1 MPELQVALRYL
12 VFAAFAASVL
22 VAFASWM
29 VRTRRISPFG
39 ALGRT
44 LRAASDPL
52 IRPIEARLVRAGGN
66 PVHAGWWL
74 AVAVAVA
81 GVLLITLWN
90 LLVDT
95 AYSVAAA
102 YTEGPRG
109 AMVLA
114 VVVAYRILAAALV
127 VRVIAGWFGYF
138 RYTRWIRPDPPR
150 VAEVDEPPRDDPHDE
165 RGGEDSVRHDDGEH
179 HRPARPLGVRGRHAV
194 SGVHQQVPKRD
205 EHDPGDRHRDGEP
218 PSRVHRVAAGPHEA
232 RFDGTDQWVAGGAE
246 RPAERAE
253 GRDAPGAHQPG
264 RERREHARGE
274 RREHEVA
281 EGDLELWHALSLA
294 RCRSEERRVGKECTV
309 LCRSRWSPYH

>member
-1 MPELQVALRYL
+1 MPDLQVVLRYV

-22 VAFASWM
+22 VALASWL

-74 AVAVAVA
+74 AVGVAVA
-81 GVLLITLWN
+81 GVVFITLWN

-95 AYSVAAA
+95 AYGVVAA

-114 VVVAYRILAAALV
+114 VVVAYRILVAALV

-138 RYTRWIRPDPPR
+138 RYTRWIRPAYALTDWLLQPPSPASPVTGGGDWGPPPPR
-150 VAEVDEPPRDDPHDE
+150 PV
-165 RGGEDSVRHDDGEH
+165 
-179 HRPARPLGVRGRHAV
+179 LGAV
-194 SGVHQQVPKRD
+194 
-205 EHDPGDRHRDGEP
+205 
-218 PSRVHRVAAGPHEA
+218 
-232 RFDGTDQWVAGGAE
+232 
-246 RPAERAE
+246 
-253 GRDAPGAHQPG
+253 
-264 RERREHARGE
+264 
-274 RREHEVA
+274 
-281 EGDLELWHALSLA
+281 
-294 RCRSEERRVGKECTV
+294 
-309 LCRSRWSPYH
+309 